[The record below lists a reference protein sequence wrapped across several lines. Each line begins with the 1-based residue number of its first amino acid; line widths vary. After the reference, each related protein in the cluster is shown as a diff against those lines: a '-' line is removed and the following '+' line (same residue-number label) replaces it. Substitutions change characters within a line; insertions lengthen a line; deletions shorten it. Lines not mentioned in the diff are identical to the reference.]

1 MQDQQLS
8 MWCRLYRSRGMFTWP
23 LICGL
28 AWLGLALPP
37 LFVEGAEESPSAT
50 TPAPAGEVKP
60 TVMFDG
66 KSLKN
71 WAVTDFGGQGEVRVQ
86 DGAIILEQGSEITG
100 IHWTGKPLP
109 KFNYELSL
117 EAKRIDGSDFF
128 CGIVF
133 PQREKHCSFV
143 VGGWG
148 GGVVG
153 LSSVDGLYA
162 SENDTASFHTFKD
175 DTWYKIRLRVGE
187 QFIQAWIDKHQV
199 VDLDLTN
206 RELSLHPAML
216 LAKPLGI
223 SCFATVAGLRNIQI
237 RELTPEERVYRPKE
251 EK

>member
-1 MQDQQLS
+1 MQGYQMS
-8 MWCRLYRSRGMFTWP
+8 AWFRLYRSQGFFALP
-23 LICGL
+23 LMCGL
-28 AWLGLALPP
+28 GWVSLALYP
-37 LFVEGAEESPSAT
+37 LLVAGAEEAPPAA
-50 TPAPAGEVKP
+50 APAQVAGAKP
-60 TVMFDG
+60 TVLFDG
-66 KSLKN
+66 KSLQN

-100 IHWTGKPLP
+100 IHWAGKPLP

-133 PQREKHCSFV
+133 PQREAYCSFV

-187 QFIQAWIDKHQV
+187 KFIQAWIDKNQV
-199 VDLDLTN
+199 VDLDLQD

-237 RELTPEERVYRPKE
+237 RELTAEERVYRPKE